1 MSQYVT
7 QAFKEMADSDWEQGP
22 STTNPVESL
31 NRQSCKEGCTI
42 LHVLLENIYLEDRLH
57 AVKTAACQANV
68 TTSYSASPGRQTKR
82 KRTSFENSSDD
93 GPPDKRRH
101 ILGVKRKQSGRALIN
116 RQVEVEYQ
124 EKNKS
129 EKETNYLG
137 WFRGQIVAYRRQE
150 GYLVKFEDRCDSSGK
165 VVEGWSDW
173 IADLNSKDV
182 RLLD

>member
-1 MSQYVT
+1 M
-7 QAFKEMADSDWEQGP
+7 
-22 STTNPVESL
+22 
-31 NRQSCKEGCTI
+31 
-42 LHVLLENIYLEDRLH
+42 
-57 AVKTAACQANV
+57 
-68 TTSYSASPGRQTKR
+68 
-82 KRTSFENSSDD
+82 
-93 GPPDKRRH
+93 
-101 ILGVKRKQSGRALIN
+101 GVKRKQSGRALIN
-116 RQVEVEYQ
+116 RQMEVEYQ